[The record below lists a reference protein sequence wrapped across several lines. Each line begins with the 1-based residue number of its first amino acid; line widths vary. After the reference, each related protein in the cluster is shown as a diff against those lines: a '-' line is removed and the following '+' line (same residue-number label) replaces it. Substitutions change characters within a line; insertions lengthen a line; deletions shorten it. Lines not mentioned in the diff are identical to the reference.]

1 MDQRE
6 PFQKEMTKGYGCN
19 GDSLFIGIGLLNG
32 QAVQDAKVCIPLST
46 LNRHG
51 LIAGA
56 TGTGKTKTIQRIA
69 EQLSEKGISVLLMD
83 VKGDLS
89 GLAYPG
95 TKTPKIDERQHTIGE
110 AWSPDSYPVELLS
123 ISSEPGSPL
132 RVTLD
137 ELGPLLFSRML
148 ELNES
153 QEGLISLLYKCAQD
167 QKISLIDLDDFRN
180 FASSLSRLKP
190 QELLQYGTISTSS
203 LGVILRQLL
212 QLDQQGGA
220 NLFGEPS
227 FNIVDLLK
235 KDAGQRGVINILRVL
250 DIQDKPKLF
259 SCMMLC
265 LLTELFNT
273 LPEVG
278 DLEKPKLVLF
288 IDEAHLLFKSASK
301 ALMEKLE
308 TIIKLIRS
316 KGVGIFFCTQ
326 LPTDIPNAILSQLG
340 AKVQHSLRAFSAKDR
355 KEIKLISQNYPL
367 SEFYNTEELLIQLG
381 IGEALVTVLN
391 EKGNPTPLVH
401 CLLSAPHSRMD
412 ILSQAEIEAL
422 LKKSSLYPFYATKRV
437 RTSSGQPLSMPQQEE
452 ASAALGDFISTASKN
467 PLVRSVVNTIVK
479 SLIRIFTPKQK
490 R

>member
-1 MDQRE
+1 MTAL
-6 PFQKEMTKGYGCN
+6 KECIQQGYAFKGK
-19 GDSLFIGIGLLNG
+19 SLTLGGALHQGKAIPNALI
-32 QAVQDAKVCIPLST
+32 KIPLST

-56 TGTGKTKTIQRIA
+56 TGTGKTKTIQRLA
-69 EQLSEKGISVLLMD
+69 ELLSEEGISVLLMD

-89 GLAYPG
+89 GLAMPG
-95 TKTPKIDERQHTIGE
+95 ISNPKIEERQRALNE
-110 AWSPDSYPVELLS
+110 AWSAEAYPVELLS
-123 ISSEPGSPL
+123 ISSEPGSPV

-153 QEGLISLLYKCAQD
+153 QEGLISLLYKSAQD
-167 QKISLIDLDDFRN
+167 KKIALSDLEDFRN
-180 FASSLSRLKP
+180 FASILSRLKP
-190 QELLQYGTISTSS
+190 QELLQYGAISPSS

-212 QLDQQGGA
+212 QLEQQGGS
-220 NLFGEPS
+220 NLFGAPS
-227 FNIVDLLK
+227 FNIIDLLK
-235 KDAGQRGVINILRVL
+235 QDERQRGVINILRVL

-278 DLEKPKLVLF
+278 DVEKPKLVLF

-301 ALMEKLE
+301 ALQEKLE

-326 LPTDIPNAILSQLG
+326 LPTDIPDAILSQLG

-401 CLLSAPHSRMD
+401 CLLSAPRSRMD
-412 ILSQAEIEAL
+412 ILSATEIETL
-422 LKKSSLYPFYATKRV
+422 LKKSTLYPFYAAKRV
-437 RTSSGQPLSMPQQEE
+437 RKAKPESLIAPHQEE
-452 ASAALGDFISTASKN
+452 SAASVGDFLSAASKN
-467 PLVRSVVNTIVK
+467 PLVRSVVNTVVK
-479 SLIRIFTPKQK
+479 SLIRIFTPKPK